1 VQRFSTWGT
10 RTPGG
15 TQAVHRG
22 YATSSEGISKV
33 IKKHPKEDYMGI
45 MFDQG
50 VRKRGPILIW
60 GYAERYN
67 FDLGVRKYQKVENP
81 CFSGKNN
88 NFRKEQ
94 FFNQIFSYR
103 FKLAKIVAC
112 HLYATYNRT
121 LHMTKK
127 RF

>member
-1 VQRFSTWGT
+1 MQRFSTWGT

-22 YATSSEGISKV
+22 YATSSEGISKI
-33 IKKHPKEDYMGI
+33 IKKHLKEDYMGI
-45 MFDQG
+45 MFDHG

-81 CFSGKNN
+81 CFSAIYFCQRDPKECHFVVTNN
-88 NFRKEQ
+88 ISK
-94 FFNQIFSYR
+94 
-103 FKLAKIVAC
+103 
-112 HLYATYNRT
+112 
-121 LHMTKK
+121 
-127 RF
+127 